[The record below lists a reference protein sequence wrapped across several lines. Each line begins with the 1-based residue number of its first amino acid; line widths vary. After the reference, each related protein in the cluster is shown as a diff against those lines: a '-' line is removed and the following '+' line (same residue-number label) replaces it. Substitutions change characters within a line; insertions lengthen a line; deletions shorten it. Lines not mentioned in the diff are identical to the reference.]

1 MFYFMPIAQQLH
13 MLDQWI
19 NEADRSLADKPAG
32 SLFLQPCH
40 GTIQY
45 YFREEASSTRY
56 TRYIRKDEKAL
67 IHDLIQKDYDRKFL
81 RLAYKIQKQ
90 LESLQKREISRSA
103 SFMYRP
109 LGAIYDELSPARKE
123 HVSPY
128 VLPDSLYIENWLA
141 APYDKLHFAPEQS
154 EIITEN
160 GERVRSKSEKI
171 LADKYALMGI
181 PYLYEK
187 PVKLLDLG
195 TVHPDFTLLDINE
208 RTTVLHEHFG
218 MMHDAEYREKAM
230 YKIDCYE
237 RSGYFPGSDF
247 LITFEGSDHVLN
259 TKAFDQML
267 RSRFL
272 SCS

>member
-1 MFYFMPIAQQLH
+1 
-13 MLDQWI
+13 
-19 NEADRSLADKPAG
+19 
-32 SLFLQPCH
+32 
-40 GTIQY
+40 
-45 YFREEASSTRY
+45 
-56 TRYIRKDEKAL
+56 
-67 IHDLIQKDYDRKFL
+67 
-81 RLAYKIQKQ
+81 
-90 LESLQKREISRSA
+90 
-103 SFMYRP
+103 
-109 LGAIYDELSPARKE
+109 
-123 HVSPY
+123 
-128 VLPDSLYIENWLA
+128 
-141 APYDKLHFAPEQS
+141 
-154 EIITEN
+154 
-160 GERVRSKSEKI
+160 
-171 LADKYALMGI
+171 MGI

-187 PVKLLDLG
+187 PVKLMDLG